1 MNYSSFAPTSV
12 SSKIQSKV
20 LKSSLIVPIYNE
32 MSGRMAESHDFFFL
46 FLKRSNLRKDEL
58 HGNITLHIP
67 MLVFSSGGAICK
79 CFDFLA
85 VILNL
90 KKFSFVKGEI
100 LPVEPLFYNVHVLS
114 LGKTFNLSPSWFLH
128 Q

>member
-1 MNYSSFAPTSV
+1 MNYYSYVPTSV
-12 SSKIQSKV
+12 SSKIQSEV

-32 MSGRMAESHDFFFL
+32 MSGRMAESHDIFFL

-67 MLVFSSGGAICK
+67 VLVFSFGGGVCK

-85 VILNL
+85 VRLSCGM
-90 KKFSFVKGEI
+90 FSCAAIFIVNFGYRGKWYFVFNFNWVKI
-100 LPVEPLFYNVHVLS
+100 CFVLS
-114 LGKTFNLSPSWFLH
+114 R
-128 Q
+128 

>member
-85 VILNL
+85 VILSCGM
-90 KKFSFVKGEI
+90 FSCAGTFIVNFSGRGKWCFLFNFNWVKI
-100 LPVEPLFYNVHVLS
+100 CFVLS
-114 LGKTFNLSPSWFLH
+114 R
-128 Q
+128 